1 MRVME
6 EINIRIKEYVAA
18 RKLNG
23 TSLAREL
30 DFSPVSVNQWLS
42 GKRKVSWEFVQA
54 ILNNDEKLSSDWLTR
69 GRGEMYES
77 GTNSN
82 ESSTQIT
89 RELADA
95 KVKMVVQE
103 GIIDKLLKVIGGKIE
118 DRQKF
123 VVEKHE
129 SNVG

>member
-1 MRVME
+1 ME
-6 EINIRIKEYVAA
+6 EINVRIKEYVAA

-30 DFSPVSVNQWLS
+30 GFSPVSVNQWLS

-69 GRGEMYES
+69 GKGEMYES
-77 GTNSN
+77 ETNSN

>member
-1 MRVME
+1 MCVME
-6 EINIRIKEYVAA
+6 EINVRIKEYVAA
-18 RKLNG
+18 RNLNG

-30 DFSPVSVNQWLS
+30 EMNPVSVNQWLS

-69 GRGEMYES
+69 GKGEMYES
-77 GTNSN
+77 KTNSN
-82 ESSTQIT
+82 ESSSQIT

-118 DRQKF
+118 DRQKII
-123 VVEKHE
+123 VEKYE

>member
-1 MRVME
+1 ME

-42 GKRKVSWEFVQA
+42 GKRKVSWEFIQA

-69 GRGEMYES
+69 GKGEMYES
-77 GTNSN
+77 KTNSN
-82 ESSTQIT
+82 ESSSQIT

-118 DRQKF
+118 DRQKII
-123 VVEKHE
+123 VEKYE
-129 SNVG
+129 SNAG